1 MGLKTTNYVSKS
13 TGLILPEAYAVLTN
27 LIVEK
32 DNRTRA
38 IFAIQ
43 ASRTAAKS
51 YKALDTVEIH
61 FEWDRKS
68 DPAKSAYEY
77 AKTEVNTFEDYDT
90 ATGTPTKK
98 VELGVLYGWQDDI
111 V

>member
-68 DPAKSAYEY
+68 DPAKLAYEF
-77 AKTEVNTFEDYDT
+77 AKTETKTAEDFDK
-90 ATGTPTKK
+90 ATGTITKK